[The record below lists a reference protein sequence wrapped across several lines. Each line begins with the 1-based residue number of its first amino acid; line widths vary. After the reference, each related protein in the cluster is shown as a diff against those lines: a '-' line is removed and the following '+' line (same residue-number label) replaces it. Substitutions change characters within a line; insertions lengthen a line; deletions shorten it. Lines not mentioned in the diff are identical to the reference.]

1 MVVDNYPSWS
11 RILRQVGR
19 PLLLFLAVAVI
30 ATILEE
36 RSRPLKPI
44 PLPDIT
50 LSVLGAALGV
60 LLAFRTNS
68 AYGRWWEARQLW
80 GRLVNNSRSLARQA
94 VSFTRCGSDEPEPAP
109 SPFARKLIFTQIAY
123 VHALRCALRNQQPW
137 DDIKEFLESGL
148 IPGLREQQNVAAAL
162 LQQMSLCVTEAAR
175 AGFITEWRL
184 QRMDTTLSELTDVQG
199 GCERIKNT
207 PMPRQYDY
215 YPELFVKAYCLLMPA
230 VLVQEIG
237 WLTPIVTVLVSF
249 VLLVLNR
256 IGKNLEDPFENSVYG
271 MPMTALSRTIEINL
285 LQALAERDLPP
296 PEQPV
301 DGVLW

>member
-1 MVVDNYPSWS
+1 
-11 RILRQVGR
+11 
-19 PLLLFLAVAVI
+19 
-30 ATILEE
+30 
-36 RSRPLKPI
+36 
-44 PLPDIT
+44 
-50 LSVLGAALGV
+50 
-60 LLAFRTNS
+60 
-68 AYGRWWEARQLW
+68 
-80 GRLVNNSRSLARQA
+80 
-94 VSFTRCGSDEPEPAP
+94 
-109 SPFARKLIFTQIAY
+109 
-123 VHALRCALRNQQPW
+123 LRCALRNQQPW

-148 IPGLREQQNVAAAL
+148 IFGLREQQNVAAAL

-184 QRMDTTLSELTDVQG
+184 QRMDATLSELTDVQG

-285 LQALAERDLPP
+285 LQALNEKQLPP

-301 DGVLW
+301 KGVLW